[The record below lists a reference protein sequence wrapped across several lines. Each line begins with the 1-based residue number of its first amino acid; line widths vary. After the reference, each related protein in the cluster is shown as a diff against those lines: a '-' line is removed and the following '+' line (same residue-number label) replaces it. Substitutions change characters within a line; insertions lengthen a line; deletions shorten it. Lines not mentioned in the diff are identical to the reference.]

1 MDTSNPTAPAGDI
14 QVTSDITLSN
24 SFMGDTMQICVLTH
38 DIYRTMKQF
47 VRLGVGPWRIYTFNE
62 KTVGDLTYRGASSRN
77 SVRLALAW
85 SGTTF
90 WEVVQPL
97 EGESI
102 YTEWL
107 NRHGEGIQH
116 VAQACN
122 GMSFDDRIAE
132 FERRGFGVTQ
142 SGKFNGAVRYAYIGS
157 EESTG
162 FAIELLDFPEGFEMP
177 EPEEWYPSAPPAKS

>member
-1 MDTSNPTAPAGDI
+1 MD
-14 QVTSDITLSN
+14 
-24 SFMGDTMQICVLTH
+24 
-38 DIYRTMKQF
+38 
-47 VRLGVGPWRIYTFNE
+47 
-62 KTVGDLTYRGASSRN
+62 
-77 SVRLALAW
+77 W

-90 WEVVQPL
+90 SEIIQPL

-116 VAQACN
+116 VAQTCN
-122 GMSFDDRIAE
+122 GMSFDDRVAE

-157 EESTG
+157 KESTE
-162 FAIELLDFPEGFEMP
+162 FAVELLDFPEGFEMP